1 MKNVF
6 TNNHFYPQNFFV
18 KKSENTDI
26 ESMLK
31 EISEKA
37 FTISPSSFDAET
49 KYFIF
54 KLRYQPPYIK
64 IPEFREIKNLQI
76 EAISKT
82 RFKNEYNG
90 YIGIDISEWV
100 EHSDEEHF
108 INCIRALRKM
118 SPHWKYV
125 FFVDSHQNN
134 TSIKNMLNFI
144 KSEIWLHELDP
155 IDFSQN
161 KFADRLSK
169 EMKEAHNIRLALT
182 SQKVIKDIFGETD
195 HLNNEIVSNM
205 ANDIYMYFGNI
216 KFLPD
221 HALIDYLSDNTYA
234 HFIMT
239 EKEISRLND
248 LIKEKRIRDDE
259 HHK

>member
-100 EHSDEEHF
+100 EHST
-108 INCIRALRKM
+108 K
-118 SPHWKYV
+118 
-125 FFVDSHQNN
+125 N
-134 TSIKNMLNFI
+134 TLSTAFARFAKCHHIGNMCFLSI
-144 KSEIWLHELDP
+144 
-155 IDFSQN
+155 
-161 KFADRLSK
+161 
-169 EMKEAHNIRLALT
+169 LT
-182 SQKVIKDIFGETD
+182 KTILLLKTC
-195 HLNNEIVSNM
+195 
-205 ANDIYMYFGNI
+205 
-216 KFLPD
+216 
-221 HALIDYLSDNTYA
+221 
-234 HFIMT
+234 
-239 EKEISRLND
+239 
-248 LIKEKRIRDDE
+248 
-259 HHK
+259 